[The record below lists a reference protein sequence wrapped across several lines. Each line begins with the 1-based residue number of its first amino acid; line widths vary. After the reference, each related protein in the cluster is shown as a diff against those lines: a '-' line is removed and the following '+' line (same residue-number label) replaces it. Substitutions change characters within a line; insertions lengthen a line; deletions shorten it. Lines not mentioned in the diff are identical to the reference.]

1 MLCMSCIC
9 MHAQEKEAVVNDTII
24 GYSQSL
30 DLELELLDLINKG
43 ADANIISDGLK
54 DTILQ
59 FILYSRLTQAQ
70 ILKDKITISKDTNI
84 LYPPFEYT
92 PRSNSFSDAKIENG
106 INSSLMLPDK
116 LPVPERESRNS
127 KGYFE
132 PGKSMND
139 IRRRTLSID
148 YFAKGIDGYYTKLI
162 EMGYVGEGWI
172 ETKEIRELMARIKA
186 GLAEDIKSGVYVGN
200 RTPEFVSR
208 MRRNK
213 NPLMRALGG
222 ILQMLHNGT
231 NVNYISVTL

>member
-92 PRSNSFSDAKIENG
+92 PRRNSFSDAKIENG
-106 INSSLMLPDK
+106 INSSLMLPD
-116 LPVPERESRNS
+116 
-127 KGYFE
+127 
-132 PGKSMND
+132 
-139 IRRRTLSID
+139 
-148 YFAKGIDGYYTKLI
+148 
-162 EMGYVGEGWI
+162 
-172 ETKEIRELMARIKA
+172 
-186 GLAEDIKSGVYVGN
+186 
-200 RTPEFVSR
+200 
-208 MRRNK
+208 
-213 NPLMRALGG
+213 
-222 ILQMLHNGT
+222 
-231 NVNYISVTL
+231 